1 MSHLNLIKYS
11 LHFSIFALII
21 LALGLNAG
29 KVYASGDIV
38 NGSIKA
44 SYALYDDNSLSYTL
58 NFEIQNNDSSRYLS
72 SFTFSVPFKEYSA
85 LNVTASNLGD
95 YDVIPHEYN
104 SIQLNFARPMQ
115 YLDRSTVTV
124 NITVATIGTNVSGN
138 PEIELVNPVTGQSV
152 NYTVNAPTALG
163 NLSLSKNIQKS
174 STADKGKNITT
185 FTTTEGLRMTWRT
198 EELYSFRMRYSVK
211 PDEGGDALINLPF
224 ETTTQLVYYSTLSGI
239 YAAIFDDVGNV
250 FGAAKEGEVN
260 IEFQIDAT
268 RNGIIS
274 EETQNLKETEYL
286 KPDTSST
293 FYEEFKSK
301 LESTPTL
308 SQIVTYLNEKIS
320 LNRGFKA
327 SYDMIG
333 ELWHYSVS
341 DRELNSFEASLL
353 IHGVLRDLGQ
363 KAELRYGFVV
373 DPFEVNFP
381 IAWVESEYG
390 TIDLFSLKYM
400 NSDDVKKV
408 TFGVWNNN
416 KEDLMLGV
424 FGDTPEV
431 VRIEPVSNLE
441 IDRTTTGISLSSDGV
456 QVTADNSSARV
467 LKISSIL
474 KNSKE
479 VRKSINGY
487 YQALLPGSNVL
498 GVSNT
503 GNITV
508 KTADGQESSLQTN
521 VEDPDLVSSEVTQTN
536 IKTGILIAGVI
547 VIIILVFFVKRS
559 PKQLKFEERS

>member
-38 NGSIKA
+38 NGSVKA

-95 YDVIPHEYN
+95 YDVVPGEYN
-104 SIQLNFARPMQ
+104 SIQLNFAKPMQ
-115 YLDRSTVTV
+115 YLDRSSVSV
-124 NITVATIGTNVSGN
+124 NITVAEVGSNAGGN
-138 PEIELVNPVTGQSV
+138 KEIELVNPVTGQSV
-152 NYTVNAPTALG
+152 NYTINAPTTLG

-174 STADKGKNITT
+174 STAERGKSITT
-185 FTTTEGLRMTWRT
+185 FTTTDGLRMVWRT
-198 EELYSFRMRYSVK
+198 EDLYSFKMRYSVK

-224 ETTTQLVYYSTLSGI
+224 ETSTQLVYYSTLTGI
-239 YAAIFDDVGNV
+239 YAAIHDDVGNI

-260 IEFQIDAT
+260 VEFQIDAT

-286 KPDTSST
+286 KPDSNST
-293 FYEEFKSK
+293 FYKEFKSK
-301 LESTPTL
+301 LETNPTL
-308 SQIVTYLNEKIS
+308 AQIITYLEEKIS

-333 ELWHYSVS
+333 ELWNYSVS

-353 IHGVLRDLGQ
+353 IHGVLRDIGQ

-381 IAWVESEYG
+381 IAWVESEFG
-390 TIDLFSLKYM
+390 TIDLFSLQYM
-400 NSDDVKKV
+400 NSDNVKKV

-416 KEDLMLGV
+416 KDDLMLGV

-431 VRIEPVSNLE
+431 VRIEPISNLE
-441 IDRTTTGISLSSDGV
+441 IDRTTTGIELQTDGV
-456 QVTADNSSARV
+456 QVTATNLSARV

-474 KNSKE
+474 KNNDE
-479 VRKSINGY
+479 VRKSVNGY

-498 GVSNT
+498 GLSST

-508 KTADGQESSLQTN
+508 KTADGQESTLQTN
-521 VEDPDLVSSEVTQTN
+521 TDVADTETAETSQTN
-536 IKTGILIAGVI
+536 LKIGILIAGVI
-547 VIIILVFFVKRS
+547 VIIVLVFFVKRS
-559 PKQLKFEERS
+559 PNQLKFEERT